1 MTDLTLVPIEDLIKE
16 ICVRTNNF
24 VIGYTQPSAG
34 GGDYL
39 HVDSHG
45 DSYLTALGLC
55 DEIKELIIFKTR
67 PANNKKGD
75 GDE

>member
-1 MTDLTLVPIEDLIKE
+1 MDLSLVPIDDLIKE
-16 ICVRTNNF
+16 VCSRTNNF
-24 VIGYTQPSAG
+24 VIGYTHSSDV
-34 GGDYL
+34 GGDFI

-67 PANNKKGD
+67 VKNK
-75 GDE
+75 EE